1 MCGKRPTRP
10 AKKANETLCCHFRCG
25 AAGGAYPKTLLMPG
39 GTELDSD
46 AYDRLFQSQ
55 IRKAVEQEKREENR
69 K

>member
-1 MCGKRPTRP
+1 M
-10 AKKANETLCCHFRCG
+10 LCRHFRCG

>member
-1 MCGKRPTRP
+1 MPCRR
-10 AKKANETLCCHFRCG
+10 FRCA
-25 AAGGAYPKTLLMPG
+25 AAGSAYPKTLLMPG
-39 GTELDSD
+39 GAEPDSD